1 MNDLL
6 NALKCHPYI
15 IRAVTIAVYLL
26 SVALIITQG
35 STGPGLFYLLCA
47 SIFTGTLFYHKQIY
61 FSCLVLVI
69 TLLGFTLIIA
79 YRLIETPLLHQF
91 TALSWLRFTINLLII
106 NIAVLSG
113 ISIIIK
119 KPEENMTKEDELTIL
134 LAKEIKEKTDLYQ
147 KIRESE
153 NYYRYLFASNPV
165 PMWVFDMNTLKFL
178 QVNDAAVNLYGYS
191 REEFLN
197 LTIMDIRPE
206 SEVEHILNMVADKYY
221 PVTDFKGNMK
231 HLKKNKKVFPVEI
244 RSNPIQINGK
254 TARLVMATD
263 ITDRT
268 NYIRN
273 IEEQNKRLHD
283 IAWIQS
289 HKVRAPLARVI
300 SLVDLLSRPAAN
312 LEQGEILRYL
322 SISAGELNQ
331 IVTSL
336 IKQAEEDSR

>member
-1 MNDLL
+1 
-6 NALKCHPYI
+6 
-15 IRAVTIAVYLL
+15 
-26 SVALIITQG
+26 
-35 STGPGLFYLLCA
+35 
-47 SIFTGTLFYHKQIY
+47 
-61 FSCLVLVI
+61 
-69 TLLGFTLIIA
+69 
-79 YRLIETPLLHQF
+79 
-91 TALSWLRFTINLLII
+91 
-106 NIAVLSG
+106 
-113 ISIIIK
+113 
-119 KPEENMTKEDELTIL
+119 MTKEAELTIL
-134 LAKEIKEKTDLYQ
+134 LAKEIQEKTNLHH

-153 NYYRYLFASNPV
+153 DYYRYLFASNPV
-165 PMWVFDMNTLKFL
+165 PMWVFDINTLKFL
-178 QVNDAAVNLYGYS
+178 QVNDAALNLYGYS

-197 LTIMDIRPE
+197 LTIMDIRPA
-206 SEVEHILNMVADKYY
+206 SEVKNILNMVADKYY
-221 PVTDFKGNMK
+221 PIADFKGNMK

-254 TARLVMATD
+254 TARLVLATD

-312 LEQGEILRYL
+312 LEQEEILQYL
-322 SISAGELNQ
+322 SVSADELNQ
-331 IVTSL
+331 IVTSI

>member
-6 NALKCHPYI
+6 NSLKHHPYI
-15 IRAVTIAVYLL
+15 ITAVTIAVYLL
-26 SVALIITQG
+26 SVALIIVQG

-47 SIFTGTLFYHKQIY
+47 SIFTGILYHHKIY
-61 FSCLVLVI
+61 LSSLLLVI
-69 TLLGFTLIIA
+69 VLIGFTLIIE

-91 TALSWLRFTINLLII
+91 TALSWLRLTINLLII
-106 NIAVLSG
+106 NIAIISS

-119 KPEENMTKEDELTIL
+119 KPAENMTKEDELTIL
-134 LAKEIKEKTDLYQ
+134 LAKEIQEKTDLYQ

-165 PMWVFDMNTLKFL
+165 PMWVFDINTLKFL

-206 SEVEHILNMVADKYY
+206 SEVKNLLNMVADKYY

-254 TARLVMATD
+254 TARLVLATD

-312 LEQGEILRYL
+312 LEQGEILKYL
-322 SISAGELNQ
+322 SISADELNQ
-331 IVTSL
+331 IVTSV

>member
-1 MNDLL
+1 MNDLF
-6 NALKCHPYI
+6 NSIKRFPYI
-15 IRAVTIAVYLL
+15 STFVTIAVYLF
-26 SVALIITQG
+26 SVVLILIHG
-35 STGPGLFYLLCA
+35 SAGPGLFYLLCA
-47 SIFTGTLFYHKQIY
+47 CIFTDTLFYDKKIY
-61 FSCLVLVI
+61 FSCFLLI
-69 TLLGFTLIIA
+69 FTLFGFTLIIA

-91 TALSWLRFTINLLII
+91 STQSWLGFTINLVII
-106 NIAVLSG
+106 NIAGVFS
-113 ISIIIK
+113 ISIITK
-119 KPEENMTKEDELTIL
+119 KLRNNMTKEAELTIL
-134 LAKEIKEKTDLYQ
+134 LAKEIQEKTNLHH

-153 NYYRYLFASNPV
+153 DYYRYLFASNPV
-165 PMWVFDMNTLKFL
+165 PMWVFDINTLKFL
-178 QVNDAAVNLYGYS
+178 QVNDAALNLYGYS

-197 LTIMDIRPE
+197 LTIMDIRPA
-206 SEVEHILNMVADKYY
+206 SEVKNILNMVADKYY
-221 PVTDFKGNMK
+221 PIADFKGNMK

-254 TARLVMATD
+254 TARLVLATD

-312 LEQGEILRYL
+312 LEQEEILQYL
-322 SISAGELNQ
+322 SVSADELNQ
-331 IVTSL
+331 IVTSI